1 MKYKLLLLS
10 AFLLVAACGPTHQV
24 TRVEQ
29 LTSTSDAPYRNI
41 LVISL
46 FKSFDGRRYF
56 EEEIVKELAKLG
68 VTAVAST
75 SLMNT
80 KVPAT
85 RETFLAMVE
94 DLGSDAA
101 LVTQLVSFESE
112 AKMKT
117 MRPEGSYNYAPT
129 YYFNVWNVEQVE
141 YVEPEGLNLEHVLR
155 LATQVFSTSKLEAV
169 WAMETKTDLVSAFD
183 NRKDISFIN
192 KEARSIVTQ
201 VSRAGLLA
209 R

>member
-1 MKYKLLLLS
+1 MIRRTLVLS
-10 AFLLVAACGPTHQV
+10 AFLVLTACGPTQQV
-24 TRVEQ
+24 THVGKVAP
-29 LTSTSDAPYRNI
+29 TADAPYSDF

-46 FKSFDGRRYF
+46 FKSFDARRYL
-56 EEEIVKELAKLG
+56 EQELVKELSKQG
-68 VTAVAST
+68 ISAVAST

-80 KVPAT
+80 KTPAT
-85 RETFLAMVE
+85 RETFVAMVQ
-94 DLGSDAA
+94 DLGVDGV

-117 MRPEGSYNYAPT
+117 MRPKASYNYSPT
-129 YYFNVWNVEQVE
+129 YYWNVWNVEQTE
-141 YVEPEGLNLEHVLR
+141 YIEPQGLNLKHVIR
-155 LATQVFSTSKLEAV
+155 LATQVFSASQLEAV

-183 NRKDISFIN
+183 NRNDISFIN
-192 KEARSIVTQ
+192 KEARSIVSQ